1 MLSLSE
7 LQSLS
12 QTETGQLQLTDIQNV
27 KIDAAKP
34 AVERMENLLSQI
46 KNPYRFLCGGVAV
59 KISFS
64 ENGKPL
70 SEKLAEHF
78 IRQKGK

>member
-7 LQSLS
+7 LQIFS
-12 QTETGQLQLTDIQNV
+12 QTETEKLQLMDIQSV

-34 AVERMENLLSQI
+34 AVERMESLLSQI
-46 KNPYRFLCGGVAV
+46 KNPYRFLCSGVAV

-70 SEKLAEHF
+70 SEKLVEHF

>member
-12 QTETGQLQLTDIQNV
+12 QTETGQLQLADIQSV
-27 KIDAAKP
+27 KIDAGKP
-34 AVERMENLLSQI
+34 ASERMESFLSQI
-46 KNPYRFLCGGVAV
+46 KNPYCFLCGGVAV
-59 KISFS
+59 KIFFS